1 MPVLAEVGKHAAP
14 SRCRVLLLRALAGKV
29 GAVTDERARFAQIV
43 AERRRLLG
51 LTLDE
56 LQAAGGPSD
65 VTTGKIEKGAIAS
78 PSARTLRRLDHALRW
93 AEGSAARAFGGG
105 DPTPIEDLPS
115 AHRSGPSAVAAD
127 TDSVTLSLNVV
138 NDLSDIA
145 KRYEQLAG
153 GIDDPELSAQLM
165 TVNTDLDLVVDRI
178 LRAWLIAQLER
189 RAAPDGPLQRDP
201 MVEMLIGDYLNR
213 TPEPPTPEDAH
224 DLLYLRWLTG
234 RATGIDGMTEGTFV
248 ARRSKAQEKSK

>member
-1 MPVLAEVGKHAAP
+1 MNN
-14 SRCRVLLLRALAGKV
+14 
-29 GAVTDERARFAQIV
+29 ERARFAQIV

-65 VTTGKIEKGAIAS
+65 VTTSKIEKGALAA
-78 PSARTLRRLDHALRW
+78 PSARTLKRLDHSLRW
-93 AEGSAARAFGGG
+93 AEGSAARAFAGG
-105 DPTPIEDLPS
+105 DPTPLEELPATRRSTPAAVS
-115 AHRSGPSAVAAD
+115 ADV
-127 TDSVTLSLNVV
+127 DSVTLSLNVV

-145 KRYEQLAG
+145 KRYELLATG
-153 GIDDPELSAQLM
+153 VDPQIAAPLKEINSDF
-165 TVNTDLDLVVDRI
+165 DLLVDRI

-189 RAAPDGPLQRDP
+189 RNVGPDSPLTHDP

-213 TPEPPTPEDAH
+213 TPEPPTPDDAH

-234 RATGIDGMTEGTFV
+234 RPIDADASTEATFI
-248 ARRSKAQEKSK
+248 ARRSSAQEKCK